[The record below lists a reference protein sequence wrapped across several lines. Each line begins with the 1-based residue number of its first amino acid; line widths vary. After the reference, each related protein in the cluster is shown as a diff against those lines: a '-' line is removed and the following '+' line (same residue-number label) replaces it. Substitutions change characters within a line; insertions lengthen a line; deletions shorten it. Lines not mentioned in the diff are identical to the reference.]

1 MRNFD
6 EWFATLKKSIASYKY
21 YTDFNKVGRNVEQYK
36 IELNILNALVGSKNT
51 EQDFE
56 DIVTRYPET
65 LKCIPF

>member
-6 EWFATLKKSIASYKY
+6 EWFAALKKSIASYKY
-21 YTDFNKVGRNVEQYK
+21 YTDFNKVVRNVEQYK
-36 IELNILNALVGSKNT
+36 IELNILNALVGSKNI